1 MLNVLFFSQLYFS
14 HEYCWLI
21 RLTNDQNNKKLNKKK
36 TPDLCNNLLPT
47 HTIVCLLGLPGTRP
61 TVAPDNF
68 TAKPVNRRAAAAAN
82 NKLAPG
88 QQQLWSRRSAAQ
100 TKHRKSAVVCAQDSP
115 VTHPGF
121 LMDTWLDTWRHV
133 TRLWTSRWKARILWK
148 LGDGRGADLPLN
160 SVGCI

>member
-1 MLNVLFFSQLYFS
+1 MSSFSVNSIIL

-21 RLTNDQNNKKLNKKK
+21 KLTNDQNNKKLNKK

-82 NKLAPG
+82 NKLVPG
-88 QQQLWSRRSAAQ
+88 QQQL
-100 TKHRKSAVVCAQDSP
+100 
-115 VTHPGF
+115 
-121 LMDTWLDTWRHV
+121 
-133 TRLWTSRWKARILWK
+133 
-148 LGDGRGADLPLN
+148 
-160 SVGCI
+160 